1 MKRVYVIHGWG
12 FDSSMPWIVTLE
24 DDLRKKGYEVH
35 SFDMPNTNE
44 PTIEEWVKYIEENVG
59 EVDEHTYFVG
69 HSIGSQ
75 TIMRF
80 LEKSHK
86 HSKVGGC
93 VFVAPWLDLIG
104 IESEEL
110 KIAHPWIH
118 NKIDFER
125 VLDHTGNI
133 TCIFSTNDPYVSPRE
148 WKKFEEGLKSKVI
161 IKKDF
166 GHFEDTKRIPEIL
179 EGIR

>member
-1 MKRVYVIHGWG
+1 MKRVYIIHGWG
-12 FDSSMPWIVTLE
+12 FDSSMPWIVWVE
-24 DDLRKKGYEVH
+24 NELRKKGYEVR
-35 SFDMPNTNE
+35 SFDMPNTHE
-44 PTIEEWVKYIEENVG
+44 PTIESWVKYLEENVG
-59 EVDEHTYFVG
+59 EVDENTYFVG

-86 HSKVGGC
+86 HIKVGGC
-93 VFVAPWLDLIG
+93 VFIAPWLDLIG
-104 IESEEL
+104 LENEEL
-110 KIAHPWIH
+110 KIAHPWIN
-118 NKIDFER
+118 NKIDSER

-148 WKKFEEGLKSKVI
+148 WKKFEDNFKARVI

-166 GHFEDTKRIPEIL
+166 GHFEETQRIPEIL
-179 EGIR
+179 EGIK